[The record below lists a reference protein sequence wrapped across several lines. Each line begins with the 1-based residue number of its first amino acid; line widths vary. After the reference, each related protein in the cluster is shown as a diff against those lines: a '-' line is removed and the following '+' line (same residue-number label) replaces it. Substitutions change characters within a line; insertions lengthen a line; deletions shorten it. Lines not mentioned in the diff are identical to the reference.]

1 MVAAYYE
8 ASAKALCIIIY
19 YRAPEGSCR
28 ALSTLARSCSSDWN
42 VSGVCVVLVLFVVVK
57 HLFAGCFLI
66 VF

>member
-8 ASAKALCIIIY
+8 ASARALCGIIY

-28 ALSTLARSCSSDWN
+28 ALSTLACSCSSDWN
-42 VSGVCVVLVLFVVVK
+42 VSGVCGDVLFVVLK